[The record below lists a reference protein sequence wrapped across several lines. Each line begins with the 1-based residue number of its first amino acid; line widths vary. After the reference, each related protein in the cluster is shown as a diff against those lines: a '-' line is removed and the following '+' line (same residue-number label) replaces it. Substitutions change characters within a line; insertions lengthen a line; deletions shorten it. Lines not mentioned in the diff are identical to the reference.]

1 MTPFT
6 LALIAAPLVL
16 LIRAAFVVWPERL
29 HVPHRWRSYL
39 AGARPEGLGAL
50 GASAVAGSGG
60 VYLLALVL
68 VVAAVFAARWCY
80 MTPVVV
86 AGCLLIAA
94 APTFGV

>member
-29 HVPHRWRSYL
+29 HVPHRWRSDL
-39 AGARPEGLGAL
+39 EGARPVVLGAL
-50 GASAVAGSGG
+50 GASAVAGSGC
-60 VYLLALVL
+60 VDLLALVL
-68 VVAAVFAARWCY
+68 VVAAVVAARWWS

-86 AGCLLIAA
+86 AGCVLIAA
-94 APTFGV
+94 APTIGV